1 MQIIINAD
9 DFGRSSSINR
19 AVIKAHKQGI
29 LTSASLMVAG
39 NAADEAFNLAKENPS
54 LAVGLHLV
62 TIAGPAVLPPAKI
75 SNLVDQ
81 HGCFPNSPVSTGI
94 RYFFDKSIRSELES
108 EIRAQFEKFAASGL
122 TLAHI
127 DGHLHM
133 HLHPTV
139 FSLMLPMA
147 KRYGAKGI
155 RLPRDD
161 PWLSLRYDPHRAA
174 TKITWAVVFGLLN
187 RWCLT
192 RLDGCDLATTQR
204 VYGLFQS
211 GQMGEAFV
219 RSLLEQINAP
229 TAEVYFHP
237 DSAYTGNELGPN
249 PGDLEALLSLS
260 IRDIIREKGIQ
271 LTTYPNLKS
280 EIRE

>member
-19 AVIKAHKQGI
+19 AVIKAHIQGI

-39 NAADEAFNLAKENPS
+39 NAADEAVNLAKENPS

-62 TIAGPAVLPPAKI
+62 TIAGPAVLPPAI
-75 SNLVDQ
+75 IPNLVDQ
-81 HGCFPNSPVSTGI
+81 HGCFPNSPVTTGI
-94 RYFFDKSIRSELES
+94 RYFFDKSILSELEN
-108 EIRAQFEKFAASGL
+108 EIRAQFEKFIASGL
-122 TLAHI
+122 TLSHV

-155 RLPRDD
+155 RLPRDN
-161 PWLSLRYDPHRAA
+161 PWLSLRYDPHHAA
-174 TKITWAVVFGLLN
+174 TKITWAIVFGLLN

-192 RLDGCDLATTQR
+192 RLDGCDLVTAQH

-211 GQMGEAFV
+211 GQMGEAYV
-219 RSLLEQINAP
+219 KSLLEQINTP
-229 TAEVYFHP
+229 TAELYFHP
-237 DSAYTGNELGPN
+237 DIAYTGNELGPN
-249 PGDLEALLSLS
+249 PGDLDALLSLS
-260 IRDIIREKGIQ
+260 VRDIIREKGIH
-271 LTTYPNLKS
+271 LTTYPNLES
-280 EIRE
+280 DIRE

>member
-29 LTSASLMVAG
+29 LTSASLMVGG
-39 NAADEAFNLAKENPS
+39 NAADEAVNLAKENPS

-75 SNLVDQ
+75 PDLVDPD
-81 HGCFPNSPVSTGI
+81 GCFPNSPVTTGI
-94 RYFFDKSIRSELES
+94 RYFFDQSIRVELES
-108 EIRAQFEKFAASGL
+108 EIRAQFEKFVDSGL
-122 TLAHI
+122 TLSHV

-147 KRYGAKGI
+147 KKYGAKGI

-174 TKITWAVVFGLLN
+174 TKITWAIVFGLLN

-192 RLDGCDLATTQR
+192 RLNDCDLATAQH

-211 GQMGEAFV
+211 GQMGEAYV
-219 RSLLEQINAP
+219 KSLLEQINAP
-229 TAEVYFHP
+229 SAELYFHP
-237 DSAYTGNELGPN
+237 DTAYTGNELGPN
-249 PGDLEALLSLS
+249 PGDLDALLSLS
-260 IRDIIREKGIQ
+260 IRDIIQEKGIQ
-271 LTTYPNLKS
+271 LTTYQNLEN
-280 EIRE
+280 EIKE

>member
-29 LTSASLMVAG
+29 LTSASLMVGG
-39 NAADEAFNLAKENPS
+39 NAADEAVNLAKENPS

-75 SNLVDQ
+75 PDLVDQ
-81 HGCFPNSPVSTGI
+81 DGCFPNSPVTTGI
-94 RYFFDKSIRSELES
+94 RYFFDQSIRVELES
-108 EIRAQFEKFAASGL
+108 EIRAQFEKFVGSGL
-122 TLAHI
+122 TLSHV

-174 TKITWAVVFGLLN
+174 TKITWAIVFGLLS

-192 RLDGCDLATTQR
+192 RLNGCDLIAAQH

-211 GQMGEAFV
+211 GQMGEAYV
-219 RSLLEQINAP
+219 KSLLEQINAP
-229 TAEVYFHP
+229 SAELYFHP
-237 DSAYTGNELGPN
+237 DTAYTGNELGPN
-249 PGDLEALLSLS
+249 PGDLDALLSLS
-260 IRDIIREKGIQ
+260 IRDIIQEKGIQ
-271 LTTYPNLKS
+271 LTTYQNLEN
-280 EIRE
+280 EIKE